1 MASAEARLAAVEER
15 VRARLTR
22 LAASDRPIVAG
33 PWTGEVGFELV
44 YWIPFLQWAVQ
55 AFAIDRR
62 RVIAV
67 SRGGVRS
74 WYRQVAA
81 DYADVFEHVSP
92 ERFHAA
98 TPLKK
103 QIGVGRFDRAVA
115 RDVMRSRGIART
127 HLLPPALMYRLYKA
141 LWRLDPSGRGF
152 DAFARSARIAP
163 EADEAVATLPRD
175 YVAMRFYFSTSFPDT
190 PENRAFAADAI
201 ADVAD
206 RHPVVLLNND
216 IVLDDHRDFAGG
228 ARDRV
233 RTVAGMRPE
242 TNLAT
247 QTAVIA
253 RARAFVGTY
262 GGYSYLAPLCGVPS
276 VAYYSATAFKRHHLD
291 RAQRMFAALGE
302 ATVQP
307 HDVAAGELPGPLLDG
322 LRPAI
327 AS

>member
-1 MASAEARLAAVEER
+1 MASAEARLAAVEQR

-22 LAASDRPIVAG
+22 LAASDRPILVG

-44 YWIPFLQWAVQ
+44 YWIPFLQWALE
-55 AFAIDRR
+55 AFAIDRG

-67 SRGGVRS
+67 SRGGVRP
-74 WYRQVAA
+74 WYRQAA
-81 DYADVFEHVSP
+81 GDYADIFEHVTP
-92 ERFHAA
+92 EQFHAA
-98 TPLKK
+98 TAFKK
-103 QIGVGRFDRAVA
+103 QLGVAGFDRAVA
-115 RDVMRSRGIART
+115 RQVMRARGIPRV

-152 DAFARSARIAP
+152 DAFARAARISP
-163 EADEAVATLPRD
+163 DADAAVPTLPRD
-175 YVAMRFYFSTSFPDT
+175 FVAVRFYFSTSFPDT
-190 PENRAFAADAI
+190 SENRAFASRAI
-201 ADVAD
+201 ADLAG
-206 RHPVVLLNND
+206 RHPVVLLNTD
-216 IVLDDHRDFAGG
+216 LVVDDHRDFAASAG
-228 ARDRV
+228 DRV
-233 RTVAGMRPE
+233 RTIAGMRPE

-276 VAYYSATAFKRHHLD
+276 VAYYSAIAFKRHHLD

-302 ATVQP
+302 STVQL
-307 HDVAAGELPGPLLDG
+307 HDVAAGALPGALLAG
-322 LRPAI
+322 MRPAV